1 MILAWRLLKRD
12 IRAGEIW
19 LLLAALIL
27 AVTATSSLRFF
38 SASLEQG
45 LSRQAANLLGAD
57 LVLQSSRPLRPEVEQ
72 VAQQRGLRTA
82 VVTEFSSMIQRQDA
96 FQLAAVKAVTADYP
110 LRGELVASHRKAEA
124 KSSRIPSP
132 GTIWLDQRLMGL
144 LAVSI
149 NDEIQLGDI
158 QLRVA
163 AVILQEPDRGGNFS
177 AFAPRALMNADDLA
191 SAGVILPGSRVQYR
205 LLLAGSARAISD
217 VNNYLEP
224 RLVTGE
230 RLVDVARGRS
240 EIGSPLARASDYLSI
255 AAIAAVVLSGL
266 AVALAAQRHAVRHYD
281 TLALMRCLG
290 ANRRRVQG
298 IFLTQLLLIWA
309 VAIVV
314 GAALGAGTSQI
325 LFQILSNLLPNAEL
339 DFAWQRPLLT
349 GIATA
354 TLTLIGFALPAL
366 IGLFRVSPLRVIR
379 RELAP
384 NSLGLM
390 TVTALAISALA
401 GLLTLETGR
410 WQLTLMLLVGGSA
423 LGFLLALLLRSLLAL
438 MRHLLAER
446 SLPRALLGLREL
458 WRHPQNTTLQI
469 LGLSVGIAAMLLV
482 TSVRGELMSAWQG
495 KLPANAPN
503 QFALGIDEL
512 DRAAFQQTL
521 ADFGIV
527 PDALYPVMRGRLIA
541 INDKAVV
548 SAISKE
554 SEDQRDE
561 SLNRELN
568 LTTSTTLPK
577 GNELVEGA
585 WWTDTRQ
592 APWPVSVESRLAS
605 KLGIALG
612 DRLRFSLAEG
622 DVEATV
628 TSLRKVDW
636 DSFQPNFYMVFPAP
650 ALAPF
655 PATYLTAFHVPKT
668 QREVLNTLVKR
679 FPTVVLIDVDAIMTQ
694 VRQLLDTVSQ
704 AIEFVLVF
712 VLVAGVLVLLAC
724 IAAGQDQRRQEA
736 GLLRALGASRRQL
749 MQRGLSE
756 MMLLGG
762 FAGLVAVAM
771 TEALAAALYV
781 TILELPPTWHGTLWL
796 VTPLLAASLT
806 GIAGMLATRRVWRT
820 APVIVLRES

>member
-72 VAQQRGLRTA
+72 VARQRGLRTA

-191 SAGVILPGSRVQYR
+191 SAGVIFPGSRVQYR

-217 VNNYLEP
+217 LNNFLEP
-224 RLVTGE
+224 RLATGE

-240 EIGSPLARASDYLSI
+240 EIGSPLARASNYLSI
-255 AAIAAVVLSGL
+255 AAIAAVVLS
-266 AVALAAQRHAVRHYD
+266 VRHYD

-298 IFLTQLLLIWA
+298 IFLTQLLLIWV

-512 DRAAFQQTL
+512 DGAAFQQTL

-622 DVEATV
+622 DVEANV

-806 GIAGMLATRRVWRT
+806 GIAGMLATRRVWRV